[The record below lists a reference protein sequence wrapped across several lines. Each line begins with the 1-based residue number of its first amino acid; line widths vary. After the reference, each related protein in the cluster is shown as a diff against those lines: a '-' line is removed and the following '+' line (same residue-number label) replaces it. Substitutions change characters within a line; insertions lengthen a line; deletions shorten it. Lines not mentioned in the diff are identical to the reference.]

1 MQQTLQQAMQRNV
14 ALQERDNALHTA
26 LRAFLMCVI
35 ILCFMFPV
43 FSLDLCFHLD
53 LFCKKLH
60 LVLILSLKTFKP

>member
-43 FSLDLCFHLD
+43 FSLDLLNN
-53 LFCKKLH
+53 
-60 LVLILSLKTFKP
+60 